1 LYESAALFALC
12 AAFMLALR
20 DTFGRLAVQDIHPV
34 SGSWVTAIAGLAAL
48 GAVSAA
54 LGDFRTPLP
63 PTGWP
68 TLYIAIAGVL
78 RITAARTLILA
89 ATKHIGSA
97 RTSATGA
104 TTVFFAAALGIL
116 FLGET
121 ISVYLGA
128 GAIFIFGGSYFIARS
143 RSGAAASISL
153 ESQLKGMGLALMAA
167 ICLGVSA
174 VLSRKLI
181 PAFASPKQ
189 ANLFATTAGVA
200 AFLPFLWGKTSHFG
214 TWPAR
219 TWGLLVLTGTVATLG
234 VTFVYLAL
242 ARAPVVFS
250 FTIVQ
255 SRPLFVI
262 LIAWLFFQAQEKINP
277 RVVLGAIAIFIGTV
291 ILIFI
296 R

>member
-1 LYESAALFALC
+1 
-12 AAFMLALR
+12 MLALR

-104 TTVFFAAALGIL
+104 TNVFFAAALGIL

-174 VLSRKLI
+174 VLSRKSI
-181 PAFASPKQ
+181 PAFASPNQ